1 MLKPNI
7 LRHSTATESDGR
19 RRDITRVTQEQLI
32 FIVTILL
39 VIIAAGTLPAF
50 RTVGNIISLIN
61 NVSIVGIA
69 ALGGGLVIIARGLDI
84 SQVASMVLGPAL
96 ALKLVTVGLPTTIAL
111 VAGLGATLGLG
122 VANGFVI
129 AFIEMPAL
137 FATLASNLLIYGVVA
152 LLLTQSQVVVYVP
165 QHFHA
170 LLIAGS
176 KIGNVPVPII
186 LFLGAALIVYLI
198 LGHTRIGRLIYAHGD
213 NPVAAREIGISVR
226 VLTIVEYVISAVLAY
241 IAGLAL
247 MGVLATVNTQVI
259 TGSMIFDIILIA
271 VVGGISLFGGRGSVI
286 SVLVGALLIGVVLNI
301 MTLLNFN
308 NDLQNIIRGLV
319 LLGAI
324 VIDNRLHPR
333 DEETARQG
341 E

>member
-1 MLKPNI
+1 MWKVKSVGLGAQAET
-7 LRHSTATESDGR
+7 LRSRLSK
-19 RRDITRVTQEQLI
+19 VTQEQIVLG
-32 FIVTILL
+32 VTIML
-39 VIIAAGTLPAF
+39 IALSIVTLPAF
-50 RTVGNIISLIN
+50 RTVGNIISLLN

-84 SQVASMVLGPAL
+84 SQVGSMVLGPAVALSLVQAGHSTPL
-96 ALKLVTVGLPTTIAL
+96 ALSFGLA
-111 VAGLGATLGLG
+111 ATLLLG
-122 VANGFVI
+122 IVNGFVI

-137 FATLASNLLIYGVVA
+137 FATLATNLITYGVIAVF
-152 LLLTQSQVVVYVP
+152 LTQSQVVVYVP

-170 LLIAGS
+170 LLFAGT
-176 KIGNVPVPII
+176 KIGPLPIPII
-186 LFLGAALIVYLI
+186 LFAISAVIVSIGLRY
-198 LGHTRIGRLIYAHGD
+198 TRIGRLIYAHGD
-213 NPVAAREIGISVR
+213 NPVAAREIGISIR
-226 VLTIVEYVISAVLAY
+226 VLTIFEYMLSAALAY
-241 IAGLAL
+241 VAGLAL
-247 MGVLATVNTQVI
+247 MGVIATVNTQVV

-271 VVGGISLFGGRGSVI
+271 VVGGISLFGGRGGVWSI
-286 SVLVGALLIGVVLNI
+286 IVGALLIGVVLNM
-301 MTLLNFN
+301 MTLLNFS